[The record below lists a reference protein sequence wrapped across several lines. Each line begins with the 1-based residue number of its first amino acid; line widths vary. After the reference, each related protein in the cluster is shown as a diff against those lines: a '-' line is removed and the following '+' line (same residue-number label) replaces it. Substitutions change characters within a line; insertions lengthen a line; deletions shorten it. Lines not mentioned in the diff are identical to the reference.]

1 MGNGVGG
8 RLKRD
13 RIYAHLQLIHRYKQK
28 PTECHKAIILQLL
41 YSRNQHSILKQLSSN
56 YIFFKKLNF
65 PNSVFI
71 IYKMK
76 MAIGLSCKLKDNSSL
91 EAHRVWH
98 TENVP
103 YVNYD

>member
-1 MGNGVGG
+1 
-8 RLKRD
+8 
-13 RIYAHLQLIHRYKQK
+13 
-28 PTECHKAIILQLL
+28 
-41 YSRNQHSILKQLSSN
+41 
-56 YIFFKKLNF
+56 
-65 PNSVFI
+65 
-71 IYKMK
+71 MK